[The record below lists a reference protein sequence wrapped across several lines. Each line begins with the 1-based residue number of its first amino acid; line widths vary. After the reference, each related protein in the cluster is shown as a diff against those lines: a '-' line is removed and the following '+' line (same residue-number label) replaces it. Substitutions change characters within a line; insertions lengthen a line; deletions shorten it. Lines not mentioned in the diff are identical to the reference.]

1 MSNTSRIL
9 IVDDDESLGA
19 AVSLIFQA
27 GGFGEVVHTAFPEDA
42 YALLGLDEDGANG
55 ETLEPRFDVILLD
68 LMMPEIDGI
77 EACARI
83 RMTRRYRDV
92 PILMFSG
99 LNEIESLNQ
108 AFIAGAND
116 FLSKPVK
123 NIELLARVRSAMQL
137 KRELDRRRAREAELL
152 KGARKDMPTTADIV
166 DQETQM
172 PGREAFAIAIRDA
185 VENERSLSL
194 LALRLADVPTLRLE
208 LGEDAALDLIR
219 KAARII
225 EGTPAP
231 LGWLAFSHG
240 AGLFIISARNATTR
254 QVAQLGKQIEIA
266 ISAIK
271 LPHSATENPE
281 APKLDMAAATGAG
294 TDLLT
299 LPAELI
305 RALDNVGT
313 HYSIDFDPRE
323 EAA

>member
-1 MSNTSRIL
+1 MTATSRIL

-27 GGFGEVVHTAFPEDA
+27 GGFGEVVHTAFAEDA
-42 YALLGLDEDGANG
+42 YTLLGLDDDDAI
-55 ETLEPRFDVILLD
+55 EPRFDVILLD

-152 KGARKDMPTTADIV
+152 RGARKDMPTTADIV
-166 DQETQM
+166 DLETQL
-172 PGREAFAIAIRDA
+172 PGREAFAIAMRHA
-185 VENERSLSL
+185 VENERSLAL
-194 LALRLADVPTLRLE
+194 LALRLADVPTLRQE
-208 LGEDAALDLIR
+208 AGEDATRDLIR
-219 KAARII
+219 KAANII
-225 EGTPAP
+225 EATPAP

-240 AGLFIISARNATTR
+240 AGLFIISARDATER
-254 QVAQLGKQIEIA
+254 QLALLGKQIEAA
-266 ISAIK
+266 ISSLK
-271 LPHSATENPE
+271 LPHSDDEDPQVAR
-281 APKLDMAAATGAG
+281 LDMAVAAGAG

-305 RALDNVGT
+305 RALDTSGAL
-313 HYSIDFDPRE
+313 YSPDFDSRE

>member
-1 MSNTSRIL
+1 MNTTSRIL

-27 GGFGEVVHTAFPEDA
+27 GGFGEVVHTTFAEEA
-42 YALLGLDEDGANG
+42 YALLGLDDSTDAG
-55 ETLEPRFDVILLD
+55 EGLEPRFDVILLD

-152 KGARKDMPTTADIV
+152 RGARKDMPTTADIV
-166 DQETQM
+166 DLETQL
-172 PGREAFAIAIRDA
+172 PGREAFTIAIRHA
-185 VENERSLSL
+185 VENERPLAL
-194 LALRLADVPTLRLE
+194 LALRLADVPALLQE
-208 LGEDAALDLIR
+208 AGHDAAHDLIR
-219 KAARII
+219 KAATII
-225 EGTPAP
+225 ESTPAP
-231 LGWLAFSHG
+231 LGWIAFSHG
-240 AGLFIISARNATTR
+240 AGLFIISARGATAQ
-254 QVAQLGKQIEIA
+254 QVALVGRQMAAAVSSLT
-266 ISAIK
+266 
-271 LPHSATENPE
+271 LPHSNSESPE
-281 APKLDMAAATGAG
+281 VVRVQMAVASGAG

-299 LPAELI
+299 LPADLI
-305 RALDNVGT
+305 RALDKPGGRF
-313 HYSIDFDPRE
+313 SLDFEPRE